1 MLLAATGAVLYDIRF
16 PFRGDTLAYRFEFS
30 SSSIDTK
37 KHLAVSVGQFEEHE
51 LEGLELVDN
60 PDSKRQ
66 RVLSAYVKTM
76 RIDEQQGKFRETKLL
91 EELVSIE
98 ESTSR
103 WWDSDIVSKVP
114 QRYERDYFLR
124 ILKAEILL
132 EQKSGNFIHFTTH
145 TLPKAF
151 IPKVVE
157 NKTIV
162 VMHSKKK
169 VHRSIQSRSVFEKAC
184 LKNEGREES

>member
-1 MLLAATGAVLYDIRF
+1 M
-16 PFRGDTLAYRFEFS
+16 TL
-30 SSSIDTK
+30 T
-37 KHLAVSVGQFEEHE
+37 H
-51 LEGLELVDN
+51 
-60 PDSKRQ
+60 
-66 RVLSAYVKTM
+66 KTM

-132 EQKSGNFIHFTTH
+132 EQRSGSR
-145 TLPKAF
+145 L
-151 IPKVVE
+151 
-157 NKTIV
+157 
-162 VMHSKKK
+162 
-169 VHRSIQSRSVFEKAC
+169 RSRP
-184 LKNEGREES
+184 